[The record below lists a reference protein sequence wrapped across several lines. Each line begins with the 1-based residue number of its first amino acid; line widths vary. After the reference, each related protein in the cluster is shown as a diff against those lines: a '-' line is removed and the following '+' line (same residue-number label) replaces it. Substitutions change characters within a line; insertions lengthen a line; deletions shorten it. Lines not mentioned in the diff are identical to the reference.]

1 LIKVNDRA
9 AARRDSARRITKVPR
24 AAGMR
29 VELLVCAGSAPCAR
43 AERVWREVAADGGF
57 ELEVIDLRTPIG
69 EAIEA
74 RLQLTAIPAVVID
87 GHLAGVGVQSPDE
100 ARALLRTRAG

>member
-1 LIKVNDRA
+1 VK
-9 AARRDSARRITKVPR
+9 
-24 AAGMR
+24 
-29 VELLVCAGSAPCAR
+29 VELLVCAGSAPCER
-43 AERVWREVAADGGF
+43 AERVWRELAAAGDF
-57 ELEVIDLRTPIG
+57 ELEVIDLRTPAG

-100 ARALLRTRAG
+100 ARALVLSLAAR